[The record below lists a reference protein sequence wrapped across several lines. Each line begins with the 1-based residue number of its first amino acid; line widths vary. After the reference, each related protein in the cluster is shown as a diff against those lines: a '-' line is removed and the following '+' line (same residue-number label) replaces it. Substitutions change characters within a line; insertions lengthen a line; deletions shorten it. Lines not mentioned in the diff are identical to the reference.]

1 MGSKSKKL
9 DGWDCCIN
17 GCGNLSPEPHYP
29 SMTRYPKG
37 KSMKAV
43 EGSEEAKVVF
53 YVIMGMTCSACA
65 GSVEKAIKR
74 LPGIREAMV
83 DVLNDKAQ
91 VLYYPSMVNVS
102 IFLFL
107 FFIFN

>member
-1 MGSKSKKL
+1 MGRNKFA
-9 DGWDCCIN
+9 GWECMRLQC
-17 GCGNLSPEPHYP
+17 CGNLSPEPHYP

-37 KSMKAV
+37 ASQSQSQAV
-43 EGSEEAKVVF
+43 ELGSEAKVVF
-53 YVIMGMTCSACA
+53 FVMGMTCAACA

-74 LPGIREAMV
+74 LPGIREALV

-102 IFLFL
+102 I
-107 FFIFN
+107 I